1 MSGREVTRESGKSSE
16 NSEKIKRGEE
26 ADKDDTRISDMKISF
41 PQWEPLKHDQINIL
55 LNLPVDQVQLQFED
69 ILNFKKH
76 QTCLK
81 EAAQLEYFVSGFW
94 WAKEMN
100 FTSQQISFIMALL
113 QQLLDSIKNKQ
124 ASFADNF
131 KAFTQTVL
139 ATRKSPSTEA
149 KASFLFNTDQ
159 IKAIT
164 DYFKTSLFQ
173 HHRQYELLFSHR
185 REEQLLKIEKCI
197 ESIDPADFAAPLEEG
212 MPTDLYFH
220 YVDPPRVQTPEKGT
234 EESHEE
240 NTEEA
245 GKAEPEE
252 SPENHVGFSVEDVQE
267 VLGEMTQEMLAKLQ
281 ADFTEKLRVHEETYI
296 SRLERLQKRS
306 CK

>member
-1 MSGREVTRESGKSSE
+1 MSGREITRESGKSAE
-16 NSEKIKRGEE
+16 NSEKIKRGEQ
-26 ADKDDTRISDMKISF
+26 ADKDDTRISDTKVSF

-55 LNLPVDQVQLQFED
+55 LNLPVDQVQLQFEE

-76 QTCLK
+76 QICLK

-100 FTSQQISFIMALL
+100 FTSQQVSFIMALL
-113 QQLLDSIKNKQ
+113 QQLLDSIKYKQ

-149 KASFLFNTDQ
+149 KESFLFNTDQ

-173 HHRQYELLFSHR
+173 HYRQYELLFSHR

-197 ESIDPADFAAPLEEG
+197 EVINPADFAAPLEEG
-212 MPTDLYFH
+212 MSTDLYFH
-220 YVDPPRVQTPEKGT
+220 YVDPPRVQTPEKGM
-234 EESHEE
+234 EESHEA
-240 NTEEA
+240 NMEEA
-245 GKAEPEE
+245 GKAELEE
-252 SPENHVGFSVEDVQE
+252 SPGNHVGFSVEDVQE
-267 VLGEMTQEMLAKLQ
+267 V
-281 ADFTEKLRVHEETYI
+281 
-296 SRLERLQKRS
+296 
-306 CK
+306 